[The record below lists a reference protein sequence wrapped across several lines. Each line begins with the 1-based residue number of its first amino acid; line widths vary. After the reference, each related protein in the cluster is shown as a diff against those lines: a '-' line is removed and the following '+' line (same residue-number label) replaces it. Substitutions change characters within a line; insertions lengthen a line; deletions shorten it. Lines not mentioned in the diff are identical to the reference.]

1 MEIDNIWQKSL
12 SIILERV
19 GSNVFEL
26 WFKPIK
32 LLQAKDDSILL
43 EIPNRF
49 FKDWIEDYHPN
60 LISEVVG
67 SLVGRPLEVKYKIA
81 EKQPT
86 EVKKMDARLESRKTK
101 LASRGIYLNPRYTF
115 ETFVVGPSNQ
125 FAQAA
130 ARAVADSPGSAYNPL
145 FIYGGVGLGKTHLI
159 TAIGNH
165 VADTRSDYK
174 ILYLSAEQFIN
185 EVVYAFRN
193 EKAAELK
200 AKYRGLDLLLI
211 DDIQLIENKT
221 ATQEELFHTLNTL
234 YERQKQIVISSDR
247 PPKEIKSITD
257 RLRSR
262 FSMGL
267 IADIQPPEVETK
279 IAIIHKKAEMEKLSL
294 PEDVVHFLATK
305 IRSNIRDLE
314 GCLIRLGAYASLSGS
329 KIDLASAK
337 SILRDFILEEE
348 KALTVDSIARTV
360 AEYFGI
366 KPQELRA
373 RKRTKDVALPRQV
386 AMYLA
391 RELTESSLSEIGKQ
405 VGGKDHATVIY
416 ACKQVEAKRASD
428 EAFAKMIETLK
439 NKLRP

>member
-1 MEIDNIWQKSL
+1 MEIDKIWQKSL
-12 SIILERV
+12 SVILERV
-19 GSNVFEL
+19 GSNAFEL

-32 LLQAKDDSILL
+32 LLQLKEDFILL
-43 EIPNRF
+43 EVPNRF
-49 FKDWIEDYHPN
+49 FKEWIEDYHPN
-60 LISEVVG
+60 LIREVI
-67 SLVGRPLEVKYKIA
+67 SPLVGRQLEVKYKIA
-81 EKQPT
+81 ERQPA
-86 EVKKMDARLESRKTK
+86 EIKKMDARIESRKTK
-101 LASRGIYLNPRYTF
+101 LAGRGIYLNPRYTF

-159 TAIGNH
+159 TAIGNQ
-165 VADTRSDYK
+165 VADTKADYK

-221 ATQEELFHTLNTL
+221 ATQEELFHTLNAL

-267 IADIQPPEVETK
+267 IADIQPPEIETK
-279 IAIIHKKAEMEKLSL
+279 IAIIHKKAEIEKLSL

-314 GCLIRLGAYASLSGS
+314 GCLIRLGAYASLSGG

-337 SILRDFILEEE
+337 GILKDFISEEE
-348 KALTVDSIARTV
+348 KALTVDSIAKTV

-391 RELTESSLSEIGKQ
+391 RELTDSSLSEIGKH

-428 EAFAKMIETLK
+428 EVFAKMIETLK